1 MAKKT
6 SEQQSSSAGRDQL
19 DGFRQRLPQRLSASD
34 ASSHQIDR
42 VQRDHINTIKARM
55 AAAKSDV
62 TSPLATRL
70 QRATTASP
78 PASTPPSA
86 PIDTPEDAPVQ
97 IETPTDTPIA
107 AAPIEAPIDAPVE
120 ASKGAEEMETNDGFQ
135 IFKARSVPHKP
146 ALVEPSPPEPSTAH
160 NDVEP
165 VPMAPDAI
173 EDALKL
179 IEEEDEQ
186 NNASS
191 ETPAI
196 GFTPSNLIDDAPAP
210 ALDPDPN
217 ADKDSRTN
225 EDDFPIGV
233 FGATAPSNQNQ
244 LTDDDAGHTDHK
256 AQDTIPDAPTPDDME
271 LAAALSAEFAQM
283 PASSPETEAN
293 VSVLD
298 EDHRRNIDIGRNMAS
313 SIKSIIRDEVDETLD
328 RIARQAVRDALKA
341 HRAL

>member
-34 ASSHQIDR
+34 ASSHQIDP

-70 QRATTASP
+70 QRATTAST

-107 AAPIEAPIDAPVE
+107 AAPNEAPIDAPIE
-120 ASKGAEEMETNDGFQ
+120 ASNGAEEMETNDGFQ

-146 ALVEPSPPEPSTAH
+146 AVVEPSAPEASTVQ

-196 GFTPSNLIDDAPAP
+196 GFTPSNLIDDDPAP
-210 ALDPDPN
+210 ALDPDTN
-217 ADKDSRTN
+217 DDSGTN

-233 FGATAPSNQNQ
+233 FGASAPSNQNQ
-244 LTDDDAGHTDHK
+244 LTEDDADHTDHK
-256 AQDTIPDAPTPDDME
+256 AQDTAPDAPTPEDME

-283 PASSPETEAN
+283 PASAPETEAN

-313 SIKSIIRDEVDETLD
+313 SIKSIIRDQVDETLD

-341 HRAL
+341 QRAL

>member
-6 SEQQSSSAGRDQL
+6 SEQQSSSAGQNRL
-19 DGFRQRLPQRLSASD
+19 DGFRQRLPQRLTASD
-34 ASSHQIDR
+34 SSSHQIDP

-55 AAAKSDV
+55 AAAKSGV

-70 QRATTASP
+70 QRTTTTST

-107 AAPIEAPIDAPVE
+107 ATPNEAPIDAPIE
-120 ASKGAEEMETNDGFQ
+120 ASNGAEEMETNDGFQ

-146 ALVEPSPPEPSTAH
+146 ALVEPSPPEESTAQ

-196 GFTPSNLIDDAPAP
+196 GFTPSNLIDDDPAP
-210 ALDPDPN
+210 ALDPDTN
-217 ADKDSRTN
+217 DDSGTN
-225 EDDFPIGV
+225 EDDFTIGV
-233 FGATAPSNQNQ
+233 FGASAPSNQNQ
-244 LTDDDAGHTDHK
+244 LTDNDADHTDHK
-256 AQDTIPDAPTPDDME
+256 SDDTTPDAPTPEDME

-313 SIKSIIRDEVDETLD
+313 SIKSIIRDEVDATLD

>member
-19 DGFRQRLPQRLSASD
+19 DGFRQRLPQRLTASD
-34 ASSHQIDR
+34 ASSHQIDP

-62 TSPLATRL
+62 TSPLATRF
-70 QRATTASP
+70 QRATTTST
-78 PASTPPSA
+78 PASIPPSA
-86 PIDTPEDAPVQ
+86 PIDTPKDAPVQ
-97 IETPTDTPIA
+97 IETP
-107 AAPIEAPIDAPVE
+107 IDAPVE
-120 ASKGAEEMETNDGFQ
+120 ASNGAEEMETNDGFQ

-146 ALVEPSPPEPSTAH
+146 ALVEPSAPEASTVQ

-196 GFTPSNLIDDAPAP
+196 GFTPSNLIDDDP
-210 ALDPDPN
+210 ALDPDPD
-217 ADKDSRTN
+217 ADDDSRTN

-233 FGATAPSNQNQ
+233 FGASAPSNQNQ
-244 LTDDDAGHTDHK
+244 LTEDEADHTDHK
-256 AQDTIPDAPTPDDME
+256 AQDTTPDAPTPEDME

>member
-70 QRATTASP
+70 QRVTTTST

-97 IETPTDTPIA
+97 IETRTDTPIA
-107 AAPIEAPIDAPVE
+107 AAPIEAPIKP
-120 ASKGAEEMETNDGFQ
+120 ASGAEEMETNDGFQ

-146 ALVEPSPPEPSTAH
+146 ALVEPSAPEASTAQ

-210 ALDPDPN
+210 ALDPASD
-217 ADKDSRTN
+217 ADDDSGTN
-225 EDDFPIGV
+225 EDNFPIGV

-244 LTDDDAGHTDHK
+244 LTNNDADKTENK
-256 AQDTIPDAPTPDDME
+256 AQDTTPDAPTPDDME
-271 LAAALSAEFAQM
+271 LAAALSAEFSQM
-283 PASSPETEAN
+283 PASAPETEAN

-298 EDHRRNIDIGRNMAS
+298 EDHRRNIDIGRNVAS

>member
-19 DGFRQRLPQRLSASD
+19 DGFRQRLPQRLTASD
-34 ASSHQIDR
+34 ASSHQIDP

-70 QRATTASP
+70 QRATTAST

-107 AAPIEAPIDAPVE
+107 AAPIDAPVE
-120 ASKGAEEMETNDGFQ
+120 PSSGAEEMETNDGFQ

-146 ALVEPSPPEPSTAH
+146 AVVEPSAPEASTVQ

-191 ETPAI
+191 ETPTI
-196 GFTPSNLIDDAPAP
+196 GFTPSNLIDDAPA
-210 ALDPDPN
+210 LDPASD
-217 ADKDSRTN
+217 ADDDSGTN
-225 EDDFPIGV
+225 EDDFTIGV
-233 FGATAPSNQNQ
+233 FGASAPSNQNQ
-244 LTDDDAGHTDHK
+244 LTEDDADHTDHK
-256 AQDTIPDAPTPDDME
+256 AQDTAPDAPTPEDME
-271 LAAALSAEFAQM
+271 LAAALSAEF
-283 PASSPETEAN
+283 S
-293 VSVLD
+293 
-298 EDHRRNIDIGRNMAS
+298 
-313 SIKSIIRDEVDETLD
+313 
-328 RIARQAVRDALKA
+328 
-341 HRAL
+341 

>member
-6 SEQQSSSAGRDQL
+6 SEQQSSSAGRDQF
-19 DGFRQRLPQRLSASD
+19 DGFRQRLPQRLTASD
-34 ASSHQIDR
+34 ASSHQIDP

-70 QRATTASP
+70 QRATTTSP
-78 PASTPPSA
+78 PDSTPSSA

-120 ASKGAEEMETNDGFQ
+120 ASSDAEEMETNDGFQ
-135 IFKARSVPHKP
+135 IFKVRSVPHKP
-146 ALVEPSPPEPSTAH
+146 ALVEPSAPEASTAQ

-196 GFTPSNLIDDAPAP
+196 GFTPSNLVDDEAT
-210 ALDPDPN
+210 PD
-217 ADKDSRTN
+217 ADDDSGTN
-225 EDDFPIGV
+225 EDDLPIGV

-244 LTDDDAGHTDHK
+244 LTNNDADHTDHK
-256 AQDTIPDAPTPDDME
+256 AQDTTPDVPTPEYME
-271 LAAALSAEFAQM
+271 LAAALSAEFDQM